1 MTYRE
6 IAVDLIKEMIPFDVK
21 TLEELNEE
29 WQQELEREGCSEKL
43 KAFCRGVTEAVIE
56 HKKEQK
62 Q

>member
-21 TLEELNEE
+21 TLEEFNQE
-29 WQQELEREGCSEKL
+29 WQQELEQQGFSEKL
-43 KAFCRGVTEAVIE
+43 KTFCRVMTEAVIE